1 MQVRVNGDVME
12 LDKDLSVEALLSQLG
27 VNSRM
32 VAVAV
37 NFHCV
42 RRNDFSSRTLKAGDE
57 IEILAP
63 QAGG

>member
-1 MQVRVNGDVME
+1 MQVRINGEVTE
-12 LDKDLSVEALLSQLG
+12 LESEISVEGLLSQMG
-27 VNSRM
+27 ISSRM

-42 RRNDFSSRTLKAGDE
+42 RRNEFQSRTVKAGDE
-57 IEILAP
+57 VEILAP

>member
-1 MQVRVNGDVME
+1 MQVRVNGDLME
-12 LDKDLSVEALLSQLG
+12 VDSELSVEALLRRLG

-42 RRNDFSSRTLKAGDE
+42 LKRDFNVRTVQAGDE

>member
-1 MQVRVNGDVME
+1 MQVRVNGDLME
-12 LDKDLSVEALLSQLG
+12 LEAELSVEALLRSLG

-37 NFHCV
+37 NLHCV
-42 RRNDFSSRTLKAGDE
+42 RRNEFNVRTIQAGDE
-57 IEILAP
+57 VEILAP